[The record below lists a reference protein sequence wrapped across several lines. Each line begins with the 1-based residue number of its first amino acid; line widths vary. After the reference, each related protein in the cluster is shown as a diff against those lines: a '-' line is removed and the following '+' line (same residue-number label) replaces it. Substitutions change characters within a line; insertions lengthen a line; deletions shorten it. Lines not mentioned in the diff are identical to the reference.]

1 MGQPLSSRIER
12 IEWGTLE
19 GKRPR
24 SAGCNARLGVHG
36 DTIRMPMLRLTTA
49 DGSSGFGVCRAKPE
63 NLSRLLG
70 QTLEDLFDLDYGVK
84 EEWLAFEYPVWDLVG
99 QRSAK
104 PVYALAAAIAGKP
117 EPAAL
122 RVPCY
127 DTSLYFDDLHLEST
141 QDAAQFI
148 ADEAR
153 SGFARGHRA
162 FKLKIGR
169 GARHLPLTEGMARDI
184 AIIQAVREAVGP
196 TPPLMLDANNGYNLN
211 LAKQVLIET
220 ANCQI
225 TWLEEAF
232 HEDPVLYRELKN
244 WLAQNHLAVLIA
256 DGEGDASSHLLEW
269 AGQGLVDVVQYDI
282 FGYGL
287 TRWLHTGLQLDAM
300 QVRSAPHHYGML
312 YGNYCAGHLAA
323 ALEHFA
329 SAEWDEAASPGL
341 DGSSYHIQEG
351 FLHVPALPGFGL
363 RLVEE
368 EFQQAVRA
376 GGGHATG

>member
-1 MGQPLSSRIER
+1 MNPKISSRIDR

-24 SAGCNARLGVHG
+24 SAGCNARLGSHG
-36 DTIRMPMLRLTTA
+36 DIIRMPIVRLNTA
-49 DGSSGFGVCRAKPE
+49 DGASGFGVCRAGPKDLP
-63 NLSRLLG
+63 RLLG
-70 QTLEDLFDLDYGVK
+70 QSLEDVFDWQHGVK
-84 EEWLAFEYPVWDLVG
+84 DDWRAFEYPLWDLAG

-127 DTSLYFDDLHLEST
+127 DTSLYFDDLHLVST
-141 QDAAQFI
+141 TEAAQLI

-153 SGFARGHRA
+153 AGYAGGHRA
-162 FKLKIGR
+162 FKIKVGR
-169 GARHLPLTEGMARDI
+169 GARHLPLTEGTDRDI
-184 AIIQAVREAVGP
+184 AIIQAVRAAVGP

-211 LAKQVLIET
+211 LAKQVLSET

-225 TWLEEAF
+225 LWLEEAF
-232 HEDPVLYRELKN
+232 HEDLVLYRELKS

-256 DGEGDASSHLLEW
+256 DGEGDASLHLLEW
-269 AGQGLVDVVQYDI
+269 AAQGLVDVVQYDI

-287 TRWLHTGLQLDAM
+287 TRWIHTGMQLDDLK
-300 QVRSAPHHYGML
+300 VRSAPHHYGML

-323 ALEHFA
+323 AVDHFA
-329 SAEWDEAASPGL
+329 AVEWDEASSAGL
-341 DGSSYHIQEG
+341 DGSSYCIAEGDLHI
-351 FLHVPALPGFGL
+351 PALPGFGL

-368 EFQQAVRA
+368 EFQRAVQA
-376 GGGHATG
+376 GGGVLR